1 MSKQQQRKR
10 ATTNHQYLYLPS
22 PVSTYACFNVH
33 TYTQTGLA
41 GSYRLSSYY
50 IAKMIGELPLVIALP
65 SAFHLISYPLLGY
78 HSFYTFISLWGF
90 AILK

>member
-1 MSKQQQRKR
+1 MICI
-10 ATTNHQYLYLPS
+10 S
-22 PVSTYACFNVH
+22 PPKNTDFASPR
-33 TYTQTGLA
+33 TGIA

-78 HSFYTFISLWGF
+78 HSFYTFVSLWGF